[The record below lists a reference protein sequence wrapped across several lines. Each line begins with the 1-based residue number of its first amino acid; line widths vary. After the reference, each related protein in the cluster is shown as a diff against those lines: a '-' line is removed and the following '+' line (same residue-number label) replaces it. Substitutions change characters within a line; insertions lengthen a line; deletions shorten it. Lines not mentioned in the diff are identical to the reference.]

1 MPVEKEIFD
10 QKTEL
15 REVLKYLRDFKE
27 KEKWKE
33 KLTAADEVYFIGCGS
48 SYYIGIAAS
57 KYFTGTTGKR
67 SRALPAGEILEAL
80 RWNIPRDSETT
91 AVLISRSGE
100 TTEVIE
106 ATKMLKENGIFTL
119 GITLEQGSSLT
130 KVADSNVTLPL
141 KEESVVMT
149 KSFTSMLMF
158 LMNMSDFV
166 VGIDK
171 SGLYEDLLGI
181 LERQMDSW
189 EKEAQEVAKKGKHFV
204 FLGVGPYEGIA
215 RESALKLQEMSLTTT
230 EAYST
235 LEYRHGPKSL
245 VSKDVVVVIFGE
257 GESSKKL
264 AKEIEKL
271 GGHTLLR
278 RSYAKGYEDSFVLVI
293 FSQLLGLSLAKLKGV
308 DVESPRNLSKVVIID
323 E

>member
-10 QKTEL
+10 QRSEL
-15 REVLKYLRDFKE
+15 REALRYFKSFD
-27 KEKWKE
+27 KRNHWKE
-33 KLTAADEVYFIGCGS
+33 NLSSSDEVYFIGCGS

-57 KYFTGTTGKR
+57 KYFTGVTGRR
-67 SRALPAGEILEAL
+67 SKAIPGGEILEAFG
-80 RWNIPRDSETT
+80 WNIPKGSKAT

-100 TTEVIE
+100 TTEVVKASEILRE
-106 ATKMLKENGIFTL
+106 SGISTL
-119 GITLEQGSSLT
+119 GITLEKESSLT
-130 KVADSNVTLPL
+130 KVVDNAAVLPL
-141 KEESVVMT
+141 TEESVVMT

-158 LMNMSDFV
+158 LMNMSDLVAGVDKTKVYEKLLDV
-166 VGIDK
+166 VK
-171 SGLYEDLLGI
+171 E
-181 LERQMDSW
+181 EMNSW
-189 EKEAQEVAKKGKHFV
+189 VEEAEETARKGKHFV

-257 GESSKKL
+257 SESNTKL
-264 AKEIEKL
+264 AKEIENL
-271 GGHTLLR
+271 GGHVVLR
-278 RSYAKGYEDSFVLVI
+278 GSYAENYEDSFVLVI

-308 DVESPRNLSKVVIID
+308 DVENPRNLSKVVIID
-323 E
+323 G